1 MNINVDAEITS
12 VTVFPDRALVTMQ
25 GEFKAASGNHE
36 IQIDGLPTLMDMDSV
51 RVKGHGE
58 FPFKIA
64 SVDIRTEYYEDYPEE
79 KVAELVALIE
89 QADEEISALEDETD
103 IQASQSN
110 YLDGL
115 REASGQFA
123 RGLSR
128 GKTQVEDQATLIQ
141 FLLDQDRSIKSAMR
155 DLKNQ
160 KKKIED
166 RRSKLQRDLAKLEP
180 ARQKKRRS
188 AVIGIEAAG
197 EGAAR
202 IELSYTIIGAS
213 WKPLYDIRLT
223 GESGAEEL
231 SITAIAEISQKTG
244 QDWSDVELSISTA
257 RPAIAERAP
266 ELKPHYLDVYRSP
279 VAPDL
284 RVRGAPT
291 AGLAMPMSE
300 MSEEPQ
306 YLGSL
311 ESFHDAEPVTAQLEA
326 DRGLSFTFRIPG
338 NADIPSDGSPH
349 KRTLTTFDLEPEL
362 DYLAIPKHTDA
373 VFRRIK
379 VENSPDTPLLPG
391 KVNLFAG
398 DEFIG
403 STEIEYIPT
412 GGELELLFGVEE
424 RITVTREL
432 KRRDVDKVL
441 LRDRRQLRFGYEIE
455 IENLMPVPVQIELQ
469 DQYPVSRHENIKVH
483 LEKSEPKPSEVSELN
498 IMEWSISLE
507 VSQKKSIIIAYGVDH
522 PRGMEIV
529 GLSRD

>member
-1 MNINVDAEITS
+1 MNISVDAEITA
-12 VTVFPDRALVTMQ
+12 VTVFPDRALVTML
-25 GEFKAASGNHE
+25 GEFRATTGNHE
-36 IQIDGLPTLMDMDSV
+36 IHIAGLPTLMDMDSV

-89 QADEEISALEDETD
+89 QADEEINALEDETD

-115 REASGQFA
+115 REASEQFA

-128 GKTQVEDQATLIQ
+128 GKTKVEDQATLIQ
-141 FLLDQDRSIKSAMR
+141 FLLDQDRTVKSAMR
-155 DLKNQ
+155 DLKSQ

-166 RRSKLQRDLAKLEP
+166 RRNKLQRDLVKLEP
-180 ARQKKRRS
+180 GRQKKRRK

-197 EGAAR
+197 EGVAN
-202 IELSYTIIGAS
+202 IVLSYTIIRAS

-223 GESGAEEL
+223 GESGAEEI

-244 QDWSDVELSISTA
+244 QDWRSVELSISTA
-257 RPAIAERAP
+257 RPAIAQRVP
-266 ELKPHYLDVYRSP
+266 ELKPHYLNVYRPP
-279 VAPDL
+279 VAPAP

-291 AGLAMPMSE
+291 AALAAPMSE
-300 MSEEPQ
+300 MPEDAI
-306 YLGSL
+306 YYGSL
-311 ESFHDAEPVTAQLEA
+311 EPMHDAEIVTAQIEG
-326 DRGLSFTFRIPG
+326 DQGLSFTFRIPG
-338 NADIPSDGSPH
+338 KADIPSDGSPH
-349 KRTLTTFDLEPEL
+349 KRTLTTIELEPKL

-373 VFRRIK
+373 VFRRLK

-391 KVNLFAG
+391 KANLFAG
-398 DEFIG
+398 DEYIG
-403 STEIEYIPT
+403 SSEIEYIPT

-424 RITVTREL
+424 KITVTREL

-441 LRDRRQLRFGYEIE
+441 LRDRRQVRFGYEIE

-469 DQYPVSRHENIKVH
+469 DQYPVSRHEDIKVQ
-483 LEKSEPKPSEVSELN
+483 LEKAEPKPSEISELN
-498 IMEWSISLE
+498 IMEWLISLE
-507 VSQKKSIIIAYGVDH
+507 VGEKKSIIIVYGVDH

-529 GLSRD
+529 GLGSD